1 MPKPFDFFA
10 RSLAAMTVRLLT
22 KRFIGEYD
30 SSLGKFQCKMQPASV
45 KANWVNRIC
54 QITLAGLLA
63 DLARLLLRR
72 QISNHIMQISS
83 WSRI

>member
-1 MPKPFDFFA
+1 
-10 RSLAAMTVRLLT
+10 MTALLVS
-22 KRFIGEYD
+22 FNV
-30 SSLGKFQCKMQPASV
+30 KMQPASV

-63 DLARLLLRR
+63 DLTRLLLRR

>member
-30 SSLGKFQCKMQPASV
+30 SSLGKFQYKNVAYVGES
-45 KANWVNRIC
+45 
-54 QITLAGLLA
+54 
-63 DLARLLLRR
+63 
-72 QISNHIMQISS
+72 
-83 WSRI
+83 